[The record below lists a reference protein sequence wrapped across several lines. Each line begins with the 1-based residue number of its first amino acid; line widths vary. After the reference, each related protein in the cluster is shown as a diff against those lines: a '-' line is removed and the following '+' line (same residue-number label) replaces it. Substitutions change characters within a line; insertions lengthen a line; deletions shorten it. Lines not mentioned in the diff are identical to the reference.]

1 MQIEASRFDNLKIF
15 FPCISILFRR
25 TVSQIVLYKLFNN
38 IFRANKRTITIFVYL
53 KNVYEICQFRDS
65 FFSWG
70 YESFSPFP
78 SHIRFHTKLN
88 CSQYHIQ
95 PSILSFLSEFNDP
108 VNRKTIKQIDAA
120 IMWIRTETLPYN
132 NVKYV
137 MARTNSN
144 LSMQRFIC
152 FVVNLMTYLFSIV
165 SEPNIILFWFAAILM
180 SFISMRLL
188 YQWR

>member
-1 MQIEASRFDNLKIF
+1 MHFCTLSKL
-15 FPCISILFRR
+15 
-25 TVSQIVLYKLFNN
+25 IVLECYFKFFYSYKLFNN
-38 IFRANKRTITIFVYL
+38 IFRASKRTIRIFLYL

-78 SHIRFHTKLN
+78 SLIRFHTKLN

-95 PSILSFLSEFNDP
+95 PSTLSFLSEFNDP
-108 VNRKTIKQIDAA
+108 VNRKTIKQIDACHHVNSNRSP
-120 IMWIRTETLPYN
+120 ILFIDKFQLCDN

-137 MARTNSN
+137 IGRINSH
-144 LSMQRFIC
+144 LLMQRFIC
-152 FVVNLMTYLFSIV
+152 FGVNLMTYLFSIV

-180 SFISMRLL
+180 SFIFLRLL
-188 YQWR
+188 YQWG

>member
-15 FPCISILFRR
+15 FPCISILFRSFIFHLYDYR
-25 TVSQIVLYKLFNN
+25 AWRLSQIILYKLFNN

-78 SHIRFHTKLN
+78 FHIQFPTKLN
-88 CSQYHIQ
+88 CSQYHTQ

-108 VNRKTIKQIDAA
+108 VNRKTIKQIV
-120 IMWIRTETLPYN
+120 PCHH
-132 NVKYV
+132 V
-137 MARTNSN
+137 NSN
-144 LSMQRFIC
+144 RNPTL
-152 FVVNLMTYLFSIV
+152 
-165 SEPNIILFWFAAILM
+165 
-180 SFISMRLL
+180 
-188 YQWR
+188 